1 MWHSYEQEIT
11 SFFPVKWTLGA
22 VLQSADDHSSKRT
35 SLMVIMSCEEPIE
48 LLVVSRLVLSGVSGV
63 SYIPFCGR
71 QSLVCWSVRFSR
83 PMQLMILL
91 SPEHAPG
98 NRVGPLPLVS

>member
-1 MWHSYEQEIT
+1 M
-11 SFFPVKWTLGA
+11 WTLGA

-35 SLMVIMSCEEPIE
+35 SLMVIVSCEGPIE
-48 LLVVSRLVLSGVSGV
+48 LLLVSRLVLSGVW
-63 SYIPFCGR
+63 YIPFCGR

-83 PMQLMILL
+83 PMQLMVLL

-98 NRVGPLPLVS
+98 NRVGPLPPVS